1 MKLALQNLSHKGVYN
16 SELHR
21 IPMKIYNHN
30 EMKRIKSVIILIV
43 ALFNFATVF
52 AQEKTIIRGR
62 VIDSKDKSTIIGAN
76 VVEYDKDNRVINGTI
91 TNVNGDFVLTMKD
104 AKNSVKVS
112 VIGYKATDVKVD
124 PTKSIMVELSSDD
137 VAIGE
142 VKVVAE
148 AKAQNSLTNIA
159 DRDKAGASVKIDLM
173 SMQDAG
179 ITSAADALQ
188 GKISGLDIISSSGDP
203 GSGSQLVIR
212 GLSSMGNNQPLIVI
226 DGVPQFKIE
235 KGSVDLTSADSED
248 ISNLINIALQDI
260 KSIEVLKDAASTAI
274 YGSRGAD
281 GVLLI
286 ETHKGRMGK
295 VQFDYQYKNNYS
307 IQPDAIPMLTGDEY
321 IMLQLEEWHNA
332 RGVFNIAPEIAYDR
346 DFNQFHNY
354 SANTDWLK
362 EITQNGTSNDHYF
375 SVSGGGEKTRYFT
388 SFGYLD
394 EGGTTINTGYKRF
407 SSRINLDYFLSR
419 NLLFQIKF
427 NYTSSLTEKNVELSG
442 RNIREMAYIK
452 SPNMTVYE
460 LDVNGNPTGEYF
472 TPIRSYQ
479 GDGVTYFNPV
489 AVANLGRRD
498 ENFSKLENTFML
510 QYRVNDWI
518 TLRETISFQYAGTKE
533 KRFLPYNA
541 IGADW
546 LDWQINKAEEGNS
559 LNQSIQ
565 TETQMAFGSPFKN
578 KDHELSG
585 ALTWSTDQ
593 SGYEWINI
601 QSNKIPSTD
610 IQDPAINAAINW
622 IGNGSGENRL
632 VSGLSNI
639 NYKFKDRYLF
649 QTNIRADAHSSFGSN
664 NRWGMFY
671 GAFVGWRFSGEPFL
685 KSLTWLG
692 ESMLRASYGVAGR
705 QPDDVYARFATYSST
720 STGAYITNPAIA
732 PTSIQL
738 NNLRWETIASW
749 DIGGELSL
757 FKDRV
762 YIEGD
767 IYNKLSTDILFDKY
781 DIPVTSGYDQLKYL
795 NGGEMTNHGWEL
807 MADAKVFRNEDW
819 LVSVNF
825 NVSQNINAFSKLPD
839 NFNSERSTSIGN
851 GQYPLRVVE
860 GEPIG
865 SFFGFRYLGVY
876 ASDADVVAK
885 DAEGNILYDA
895 EGKAIP
901 MKYTDTYV
909 FKGGD
914 PIYQDINYDGK
925 IDINDVVYIGDS
937 NPNFIGG
944 FGSTV
949 KYKNWDFSVAFH
961 YRLGFDIINGIAIQT
976 QGMNNRDN
984 QSKAVLNRWRVQ
996 GQQEE
1001 GLLPRAYMNHP
1012 ANNLGSDRY
1021 VEKGDYMR
1029 LNNIKL
1035 SYMLSNDLCRKLG
1048 VRKANIALSARKLY
1062 TWTAYSGQDPEIG
1075 QDASDPFWIGVDY
1088 ARTPPPKIITLSVG
1102 VGF

>member
-671 GAFVGWRFSGEPFL
+671 GVFAGWRFSSEPFM

-692 ESMLRASYGVAGR
+692 ESMFRASYGVAGR

>member
-1 MKLALQNLSHKGVYN
+1 MK
-16 SELHR
+16 
-21 IPMKIYNHN
+21 KI
-30 EMKRIKSVIILIV
+30 KITIILII
-43 ALFNFATVF
+43 ALLNLFTVN
-52 AQEKTIIRGR
+52 AQEKITIRGR
-62 VIDSKDKSTIIGAN
+62 VIDSADKSTVIGAN

-91 TNVNGDFVLTMKD
+91 TNVNGDFVLTIKD
-104 AKNSVKVS
+104 QKNIVKVS
-112 VIGYKATDVKVD
+112 VIGYKAQEIKPETG
-124 PTKSIMVELSSDD
+124 KSIMVELVSED

-148 AKAQNSLTNIA
+148 SRAQNSLTNIA
-159 DRDKAGASVKIDLM
+159 DRDKASASVKIDLLD
-173 SMQDAG
+173 MQDAG

-188 GKISGLDIISSSGDP
+188 GKISGLDIISASGDP

-212 GLSSMGNNQPLIVI
+212 GLSSMGNNQPLVVI

-235 KGSVDLTSADSED
+235 KGSVDLSSADSED

-307 IQPDAIPMLTGDEY
+307 VQPPSIPMLNGDEY

-332 RGVFNIAPEIAYDR
+332 YGVFNMDPEIAYDK
-346 DFNQFHNY
+346 DYSGFYNY

-362 EITQNGTSNDHYF
+362 EITQNGTSDDHYF

-407 SSRINLDYFLSR
+407 TTRVNLDYFLSR
-419 NLLFQIKF
+419 NLMFQIKF
-427 NYTSSLTEKNVELSG
+427 NYTSSLTERNVELQGSYWRP

-452 SPNMTVYE
+452 SPNMSVYE
-460 LDVNGNPTGEYF
+460 YDESGNPTGEYF

-489 AVANLGRRD
+489 AVANLGQRD
-498 ENFSKLENTFML
+498 ESLSKLENTFML
-510 QYRVNDWI
+510 QYRINDWL

-559 LNQSIQ
+559 LTQGIV
-565 TETQMAFGSPFKN
+565 TETQLAFGSPFKN
-578 KDHELSG
+578 KEHEISG
-585 ALTWSTDQ
+585 ALTWATDQ
-593 SGYEWINI
+593 QSNEWMNI
-601 QSNKIPSTD
+601 QSNRIPSTD
-610 IQDPAINAAINW
+610 IQDPAVDAAINW
-622 IGNGSGENRL
+622 IGNSSGENRL
-632 VSGLSNI
+632 ISGVGNI
-639 NYKFKDRYLF
+639 NYKYKDKYLL
-649 QTNIRADAHSSFGSN
+649 QGNMRADAHSSFGAN
-664 NRWGMFY
+664 NRWGLFY
-671 GAFVGWRFSGEPFL
+671 GLMAGWRFSNENFM
-685 KSLTWLG
+685 KSIPWLG
-692 ESMLRASYGVAGR
+692 ESLIRASYGVSGR
-705 QPDDVYARFATYSST
+705 QPSDVYARYASYVST
-720 STGAYITNPAIA
+720 STGAYLTNPAIA
-732 PTSIQL
+732 PSSVQL
-738 NNLRWETIASW
+738 NNLRWETISSW

-757 FKDRV
+757 FKDKL

-767 IYNKLSTDILFDKY
+767 FYNKVTSDILFKDY
-781 DIPVTSGYDQLKYL
+781 RIPYSSGYDQLKFL
-795 NGGEMTNHGWEL
+795 NGGEMTNYGWEL
-807 MADAKVFRNEDW
+807 MLDWKAFRSKDW
-819 LVSVNF
+819 LVSLNF
-825 NVSQNINAFSKLPD
+825 NISQNINSFNKLPD
-839 NFNSERSTSIGN
+839 NFNPEKSTSIGN
-851 GQYPLRVVE
+851 GQYPQRVVE

-876 ASDADVVAK
+876 PSDADAMAK
-885 DAEGNILYDA
+885 DAEGNVLIDA
-895 EGKAIP
+895 EGNPIP
-901 MKYTDTYV
+901 MRYQDSYT

-914 PIYQDINYDGK
+914 AIYQDINYDGK

-937 NPNFIGG
+937 NPDFIGG

-949 KYKNWDFSVAFH
+949 KYKNWDFTMAFN
-961 YRLGFDIINGIAIQT
+961 YRLGYDIINGIALQT

-996 GQQEE
+996 GQDEE
-1001 GLLPRAYMNHP
+1001 GMLPKAYMGHP

-1021 VEKGDYMR
+1021 VEPGDFVR

-1035 SYMLSNDLCRKLG
+1035 SYMLSSRLCQKIG
-1048 VRKANIALSARKLY
+1048 IRKANIALSARKLI
-1062 TWTAYSGQDPEIG
+1062 TWTNYSGQDPEIG
-1075 QDASDPFWIGVDY
+1075 QDASDPFWMGVDY
-1088 ARTPPPKIITLSVG
+1088 ARTPPPIVYTLSLG
-1102 VGF
+1102 IGF

>member
-1 MKLALQNLSHKGVYN
+1 MKK
-16 SELHR
+16 
-21 IPMKIYNHN
+21 
-30 EMKRIKSVIILIV
+30 IKSAIILTI
-43 ALFNFATVF
+43 ALFSLTTVF
-52 AQEKTIIRGR
+52 AQEKTILRGR
-62 VIDSKDKSTIIGAN
+62 VFDANDKSTIIGAN

-91 TNVNGDFVLTMKD
+91 TNVSGDFVLTMKD
-104 AKNSVKVS
+104 PANVVRVS
-112 VIGYKATDVKVD
+112 VIGYKPQDIKVE
-124 PTKSIMVELSSDD
+124 PNKSIIVELVSDD

-148 AKAQNSLTNIA
+148 ARSTGGLTNIA

-173 SMQDAG
+173 DMQDAG

-226 DGVPQFKIE
+226 DGVPQFRIE
-235 KGSVDLTSADSED
+235 RGSIDLSSADSED

-274 YGSRGAD
+274 YGSRGSD

-307 IQPDAIPMLTGDEY
+307 IQPPSIPMLTGDEY
-321 IMLQLEEWHNA
+321 IMLQLEEWHNS

-346 DFNQFHNY
+346 DYIDFYNY
-354 SANTDWLK
+354 SANTDWLE
-362 EITQNGTSNDHYF
+362 EITQNGTSHDHYF

-388 SFGYLD
+388 SFGYLN
-394 EGGTTINTGYKRF
+394 EGGTTINTGYSRF
-407 SSRINLDYFLSR
+407 STRINLDYFLSR
-419 NLLFQIKF
+419 NLLFQVKF
-427 NYTSSLTEKNVELSG
+427 NYTSSLTEKNVELQGSYWRP

-452 SPNMTVYE
+452 SPNMSIWEY
-460 LDVNGNPTGEYF
+460 DAYGNLTGEYF

-479 GDGVTYFNPV
+479 GDGITYFNPV
-489 AVANLGRRD
+489 AVANLGQRD
-498 ENFSKLENTFML
+498 EDFSKLENTFML

-559 LNQSIQ
+559 LQQSIQ
-565 TETQMAFGSPFKN
+565 TETQLAFGSPFKN
-578 KDHELSG
+578 SKHQLSG
-585 ALTWSTDQ
+585 AFTWSTDQ
-593 SGYEWINI
+593 QRSEWMNI

-610 IQDPAINAAINW
+610 IQDPAVDAAINW
-622 IGNGSGENRL
+622 IGTGSSENRL
-632 VSGLSNI
+632 LSGTSNI
-639 NYKFKDRYLF
+639 NYKYDDKYLL
-649 QTNIRADAHSSFGSN
+649 TSIIRTDAHSSFGSN

-671 GAFVGWRFSGEPFL
+671 GMQIGWRFTNESWFNTIP
-685 KSLTWLG
+685 WLG
-692 ESMLRASYGVAGR
+692 ESMLRASYGVSGR
-705 QPDDVYARFATYSST
+705 QPGDVYARFALYEST
-720 STGAYITNPAIA
+720 STGAYILDPAIA
-732 PTSIQL
+732 PTRLQL

-749 DIGGELSL
+749 NIGAEFSF
-757 FKDRV
+757 FKDRL
-762 YIEGD
+762 YLEGD
-767 IYNKLSTDILFDKY
+767 IYEKVTTDLLFERY
-781 DIPVTSGYDQLKYL
+781 NIPLTSGYNQLRYL
-795 NGGEMTNHGWEL
+795 NGGEMTNNGWEL
-807 MADAKVFRNEDW
+807 MGDFKAFRNENW
-819 LVSVNF
+819 LVSFNF
-825 NVSQNINAFSKLPD
+825 NVSQNINSFSKLPE
-839 NFNSERSTSIGN
+839 NFNTERSTSIGN

-876 ASDADVVAK
+876 PSDEDVVAR
-885 DAEGNILYDA
+885 DADGNTLYDS
-895 EGKAIP
+895 EGKVVP
-901 MKYTDTYV
+901 MRYTDSYI

-937 NPNFIGG
+937 NPSFLGG
-944 FGSTV
+944 FGSNV
-949 KYKNWDFSVAFH
+949 KYKNWDFSMSFH
-961 YRLGFDIINGIAIQT
+961 YRLGFDIINGIALQT
-976 QGMNNRDN
+976 QAMNNRDN

-1021 VEKGDYMR
+1021 VEKGDYLR
-1029 LNNIKL
+1029 LNNLKIG
-1035 SYMLSNDLCRKLG
+1035 YMLSNEMCRKLG
-1048 VRKANIALSARKLY
+1048 VRKANVALSARKLY
-1062 TWTAYSGQDPEIG
+1062 TWTGYTGQDPEIG
-1075 QDASDPFWIGVDY
+1075 QNASNPFWIGVDE
-1088 ARTPPPKIITLSVG
+1088 ARTPPPKIITFSIG